1 MRPGYSRQRRDP
13 LTGSNAIL
21 TLIHAIWTVF
31 EPRSKPSNATL
42 ALSTLTAV
50 FHADDL
56 IIAVFRKIAVFHAD
70 ERYFHSGCRCSPC

>member
-50 FHADDL
+50 FH
-56 IIAVFRKIAVFHAD
+56 VD
-70 ERYFHSGCRCSPC
+70 ERYFHSGCRCSPCCC